1 MQRSMTPVP
10 RDIAFTLNDAP
21 FSAKLAPATRLLEVL
36 RNDAQLNGPKYGCG
50 YGQCGACGVLVD
62 GLAARACVLTVA
74 AVEGRRVV
82 TLEGLKDGERPGL
95 IQRAFIRGQGAQC
108 GYCLNGM
115 IVTAHA
121 LLSHDPA
128 PSRSTIEQAL
138 RHNLCRCGTHVEII
152 ASVELAVAA
161 IAAGETL

>member
-1 MQRSMTPVP
+1 
-10 RDIAFTLNDAP
+10 
-21 FSAKLAPATRLLEVL
+21 
-36 RNDAQLNGPKYGCG
+36 
-50 YGQCGACGVLVD
+50 
-62 GLAARACVLTVA
+62 
-74 AVEGRRVV
+74 
-82 TLEGLKDGERPGL
+82 
-95 IQRAFIRGQGAQC
+95 
-108 GYCLNGM
+108 M

>member
-1 MQRSMTPVP
+1 MTPVP

-21 FSAKLAPATRLLEVL
+21 FSANIAPATRLLEVL

-82 TLEGLKDGERPGL
+82 TLEGLKDGEGPGL

-121 LLSHDPA
+121 LLSHDPE